1 MDMNKFELMREFENR
16 RNETARLLM
25 RNKIA
30 QELKSANSYRDTL
43 ALSHGGRVSHH
54 HVYGH
59 VTPSGMVCIY
69 GC

>member
-1 MDMNKFELMREFENR
+1 MNKHELMMEFEKR
-16 RNETARLLM
+16 RNETAMYLM

-30 QELKSANSYRDTL
+30 HELKTADNYRDTL